1 MGWTEVVSGA
11 AGGAVASIAAS
22 AVIAERGERG
32 RQRAHA
38 RRAVRAVVSAFA
50 QQVVISDLRRG
61 AGPAD
66 DLRAVQSERQMQL
79 ARDVVTAA
87 DGLGRIRAWRVRR
100 ALVALV
106 GPLHVGLAEDL
117 PQGDFAG
124 DTVRSTLWF
133 AAHPEIIERHVT
145 ESPLLDVVAKDQS
158 DERAWAEAARGVQ
171 RLLRCV

>member
-1 MGWTEVVSGA
+1 MGWTEVLSGA

-22 AVIAERGERG
+22 AIIAERGERG

-38 RRAVRAVVSAFA
+38 RRGVRGVVNAFA

-66 DLRAVQSERQMQL
+66 DLRAVDSHRQMQL
-79 ARDVVTAA
+79 ARDVVKAA
-87 DGLGRIRAWRVRR
+87 DGLGKIRAWRVRR

-106 GPLHVGLAEDL
+106 GPLHVALAEKL
-117 PQGDFAG
+117 PSGDFAG
-124 DTVRSTLWF
+124 EAVRSTLW
-133 AAHPEIIERHVT
+133 AAANPEVIERQVGAP
-145 ESPLLDVVAKDQS
+145 PLLDRVAKDQTS
-158 DERAWAEAARGVQ
+158 EQAWQAVARGVD